1 MLDKLSQGQQDA
13 GDAGSLG
20 AVAASFFKILPEIAA
35 LLGVVWLA
43 IRIWESDTMC
53 KLTGRKPPERKD
65 TSI

>member
-1 MLDKLSQGQQDA
+1 MLQKFSQGQKDV
-13 GDAGSLG
+13 GDAGSISAAL
-20 AVAASFFKILPEIAA
+20 ASFFKILPEIAA